1 MECTNPKDAC
11 QLTYEQIKEAAIK
24 SINIKGFECF
34 FINLG
39 QNIGYSMLVFKNK
52 RYIYHANEYQRYGHY
67 DITDDDQLF
76 TLYVKELNDGLFT
89 DEEMKE
95 MSYTRDE
102 YVQKKYFLENYFIL
116 QFHYLPTWYESTRF
130 KEMYQMLKIQFPY
143 RCDVCRCY
151 VDSQEIVDQ
160 ANKYKENLEKSLKN
174 ILKDFKYVLQWSN
187 IWNKIDKVN
196 CYFNDYL
203 K

>member
-1 MECTNPKDAC
+1 MKILECTNPKDAC

-76 TLYVKELNDGLFT
+76 TLYVKELNDGFLQT
-89 DEEMKE
+89 
-95 MSYTRDE
+95 
-102 YVQKKYFLENYFIL
+102 KK
-116 QFHYLPTWYESTRF
+116 
-130 KEMYQMLKIQFPY
+130 
-143 RCDVCRCY
+143 
-151 VDSQEIVDQ
+151 
-160 ANKYKENLEKSLKN
+160 
-174 ILKDFKYVLQWSN
+174 
-187 IWNKIDKVN
+187 
-196 CYFNDYL
+196 
-203 K
+203 